1 MASGINK
8 GFQTSYLQPGGGQ
21 SRSNLDSG
29 INTKATRAAQE
40 RKDNYLGLPQPLDA
54 YRAAAGLTPQGNIGT
69 PTVDSLVS
77 SARVTNPNAPTP
89 PVVGDVMDFFGGIY
103 NRHQKTA
110 NQMQANRLKNE
121 MDLGRFGGFGGDVT
135 GLEPFG
141 GSGQFIE
148 GPTPESM
155 EDYDDDLGFATQGA
169 INNLGAELQQSSEQ
183 SGDSANDDP
192 LEPFGGAGRASEGAF
207 DPYGGMIEDQ
217 MRAIEALKGNDPD
230 AKKTEDYMKEFA
242 EATGVSIDGK
252 ADKSQALMAFG
263 LALMQ
268 NKAGKGFD
276 VSKALSALGEAG
288 TAAAPAFQKAKDT
301 ARANR
306 IAAGKYGLQQV
317 AKDATA
323 RASSLSAAQ
332 GRLSELMQ
340 TNIDAQT
347 KRELKGME
355 HNNAIQLKILEH
367 QAASAK
373 AASEGKYDFKNVKQ
387 IDDKGLPG
395 LKTTVG
401 IRETDGQ
408 SIFVYPEDEIG
419 VFGGALADVNEGTNA
434 LAEMRYL
441 ISSNMSKPGGTSLQR
456 AKGFLEGATR
466 SFGFNMDQEP
476 IFEKRKNDDGE
487 TVEVFVGYND
497 KAVLAGDLQKAD
509 AIRDRVIAQFKRFL
523 TQETGNGI
531 SNVDIKN
538 VENLLGKIDFG
549 GDPSIALARIDE
561 AMNIFTSKRE
571 KLNSRLEIYTDQ
583 SRYRNE
589 KSYQDSM
596 GILRSS
602 AASAYGLDT
611 SGFTGVQMVKDDET
625 GLDVIKLS

>member
-29 INTKATRAAQE
+29 VNTVARRSAQE
-40 RKDNYLGLPQPLDA
+40 RMDNYLGLPQPLDA
-54 YRAAAGLTPQGNIGT
+54 YRAAAGLAPQGDIGT

-155 EDYDDDLGFATQGA
+155 EDYDDDLGFATQNA
-169 INNLGAELQQSSEQ
+169 LNNLEGDLSEL
-183 SGDSANDDP
+183 GDKPPKDDP
-192 LEPFGGAGRASEGAF
+192 LEPFGGAGRAINDDLDGDSEEAF
-207 DPYGGMIEDQ
+207 DPYREEIEKA
-217 MRAIEALKGNDPD
+217 MRDVESLKGGDPD

-288 TAAAPAFQKAKDT
+288 TAAAPAFQKAKET

-306 IAAGKYGLQQV
+306 IAAGKYGLQERK
-317 AKDATA
+317 AAAATQA
-323 RASSLSAAQ
+323 ATLAAAQ
-332 GRLSELMQ
+332 KRLQDL
-340 TNIDAQT
+340 
-347 KRELKGME
+347 
-355 HNNAIQLKILEH
+355 
-367 QAASAK
+367 
-373 AASEGKYDFKNVKQ
+373 NVKQ
-387 IDDKGLPG
+387 LDYVGKRVLQQDKHNLDIEKERMKAIAA
-395 LKTTVG
+395 LKVAG
-401 IRETDGQ
+401 IEAGKDAYDFTGEKAYEPLVSMKNIKVHIANRKRDGQ
-408 SIFVYPEDEIG
+408 EVFTKPLSDVSLLSKGYSDSLDGIASIDKMSGLISEAAKLSA
-419 VFGGALADVNEGTNA
+419 GGITGQKLYEFFDNKLSALGLDMGTN
-434 LAEMRYL
+434 YQT
-441 ISSNMSKPGGTSLQR
+441 G
-456 AKGFLEGATR
+456 
-466 SFGFNMDQEP
+466 
-476 IFEKRKNDDGE
+476 EKLGPLTE
-487 TVEVFVGYND
+487 
-497 KAVLAGDLQKAD
+497 AD
-509 AIRDRVIAQFKRFL
+509 AIKKRVIAQYKRFL

-531 SNVDIKN
+531 SEGDVNRLADSLGNIDFFTNPEQALKQLSETRTIFESANEALENQLVRFEDRSMYLN
-538 VENLLGKIDFG
+538 ENLYDKVQ
-549 GDPSIALARIDE
+549 A
-561 AMNIFTSKRE
+561 
-571 KLNSRLEIYTDQ
+571 EI
-583 SRYRNE
+583 N
-589 KSYQDSM
+589 
-596 GILRSS
+596 SS
-602 AASAYGLDT
+602 ALSSIGVGKGSLKT
-611 SGFTGVQMVKDDET
+611 SQTKDGIT
-625 GLDVIKLS
+625 VIKLS

>member
-29 INTKATRAAQE
+29 VNTVARRSAQE
-40 RKDNYLGLPQPLDA
+40 RMDNYLGLPQPLDA
-54 YRAAAGLTPQGNIGT
+54 YRAAAGLAPQGDIGT

-89 PVVGDVMDFFGGIY
+89 PVVGEVMDFFGGIY

-155 EDYDDDLGFATQGA
+155 EDYDDDLGFATQNA
-169 INNLGAELQQSSEQ
+169 LNNLEGDLSEL
-183 SGDSANDDP
+183 GDKPPKDDP
-192 LEPFGGAGRASEGAF
+192 LEPFGGAGRAINDDLDGDSEEAF
-207 DPYGGMIEDQ
+207 DPYREEIEKA
-217 MRAIEALKGNDPD
+217 MRDVESLKGGDPD

-288 TAAAPAFQKAKDT
+288 TAAAPAFQKAKET

-306 IAAGKYGLQQV
+306 IAAGKYGLQERK
-317 AKDATA
+317 AAAATQA
-323 RASSLSAAQ
+323 ATLAAAQ
-332 GRLSELMQ
+332 KRLQDL
-340 TNIDAQT
+340 
-347 KRELKGME
+347 
-355 HNNAIQLKILEH
+355 
-367 QAASAK
+367 
-373 AASEGKYDFKNVKQ
+373 NVKQ
-387 IDDKGLPG
+387 LDYVGKRVLQQDKHNLDIEKERMKAIAA
-395 LKTTVG
+395 LKVAG
-401 IRETDGQ
+401 IEAGKDAYDFTGEKVYEPLVSMKNIKVHIANRKRDGQ
-408 SIFVYPEDEIG
+408 EVFTKPLSDVSLLAKGYSDSLDGIASLDKMSGLIG
-419 VFGGALADVNEGTNA
+419 EAAKLSAGGITGQKLYEFWDNKLSALGLNMGTN
-434 LAEMRYL
+434 YQT
-441 ISSNMSKPGGTSLQR
+441 G
-456 AKGFLEGATR
+456 
-466 SFGFNMDQEP
+466 
-476 IFEKRKNDDGE
+476 EKLGPLTE
-487 TVEVFVGYND
+487 
-497 KAVLAGDLQKAD
+497 AD
-509 AIRDRVIAQFKRFL
+509 AIKKRVIAQYKRFL

-531 SNVDIKN
+531 S
-538 VENLLGKIDFG
+538 E
-549 GDPSIALARIDE
+549 GDVNCCIP
-561 AMNIFTSKRE
+561 
-571 KLNSRLEIYTDQ
+571 
-583 SRYRNE
+583 
-589 KSYQDSM
+589 
-596 GILRSS
+596 
-602 AASAYGLDT
+602 
-611 SGFTGVQMVKDDET
+611 
-625 GLDVIKLS
+625 

>member
-29 INTKATRAAQE
+29 VNTVARRSAQE
-40 RKDNYLGLPQPLDA
+40 RMDNYLGLPQPLDA
-54 YRAAAGLTPQGNIGT
+54 YRAAAGLAPQGDIGT

-89 PVVGDVMDFFGGIY
+89 PVVGEVMDFFGGIY

-148 GPTPESM
+148 TPTESM
-155 EDYDDDLGFATQGA
+155 EDYDDDLGFATQ
-169 INNLGAELQQSSEQ
+169 
-183 SGDSANDDP
+183 SGDSAQDAITNLEAGLKQSSEKDDP
-192 LEPFGGAGRASEGAF
+192 LEPFGGAGRAINDDLDGDSEEAF
-207 DPYGGMIEDQ
+207 DPYSGMIEDQ

-306 IAAGKYGLQQV
+306 IAAGKYALQE
-317 AKDATA
+317 KK
-323 RASSLSAAQ
+323 AA
-332 GRLSELMQ
+332 
-340 TNIDAQT
+340 
-347 KRELKGME
+347 
-355 HNNAIQLKILEH
+355 
-367 QAASAK
+367 AASR
-373 AASEGKYDFKNVKQ
+373 
-387 IDDKGLPG
+387 
-395 LKTTVG
+395 T
-401 IRETDGQ
+401 
-408 SIFVYPEDEIG
+408 
-419 VFGGALADVNEGTNA
+419 
-434 LAEMRYL
+434 
-441 ISSNMSKPGGTSLQR
+441 
-456 AKGFLEGATR
+456 AT
-466 SFGFNMDQEP
+466 
-476 IFEKRKNDDGE
+476 
-487 TVEVFVGYND
+487 
-497 KAVLAGDLQKAD
+497 
-509 AIRDRVIAQFKRFL
+509 
-523 TQETGNGI
+523 
-531 SNVDIKN
+531 
-538 VENLLGKIDFG
+538 
-549 GDPSIALARIDE
+549 
-561 AMNIFTSKRE
+561 
-571 KLNSRLEIYTDQ
+571 
-583 SRYRNE
+583 
-589 KSYQDSM
+589 
-596 GILRSS
+596 
-602 AASAYGLDT
+602 
-611 SGFTGVQMVKDDET
+611 
-625 GLDVIKLS
+625 